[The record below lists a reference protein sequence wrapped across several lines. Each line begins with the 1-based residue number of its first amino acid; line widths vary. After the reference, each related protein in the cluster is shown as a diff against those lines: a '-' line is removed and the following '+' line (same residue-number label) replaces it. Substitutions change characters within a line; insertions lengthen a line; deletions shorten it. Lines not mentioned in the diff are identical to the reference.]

1 MFPHLAHY
9 NPDYRIRISKRARRI
24 LIKVLPHGVVEV
36 VLPEGVSEDRA
47 KQVLHDRSEWL
58 ARALQKVTQQAEL
71 NPQTHS
77 LRPDRIHL
85 QAVEQEWSVD
95 YQTRQQKVKVD
106 VTRQKI
112 ILPGNDSDTRTAQRL
127 RQWLQRYAKE
137 VLPEWLARVRD
148 ETGHRLNKIS
158 VRGQKTRWGSY
169 SSAGN
174 VNLNRNLLFV
184 PADTV
189 RYLFIHELSH
199 SVHMNH
205 STAFWSEVEK
215 HQCDYLQHEKI
226 LNEAA
231 RTLPAWV
238 YA

>member
-1 MFPHLAHY
+1 MFPKRSDF

-24 LIKVLPHGVVEV
+24 LIKVLPNGMVEV
-36 VLPEGVSEDRA
+36 VLPQGVSEDRA
-47 KQVLHDRSEWL
+47 RQLLHDRRDWL
-58 ARALQKVTQQAEL
+58 TDALQKVSHQAEL

-77 LRPDRIHL
+77 LRPDIITL
-85 QAVEQEWSVD
+85 LAVEQQWSVD
-95 YQTRQQKVKVD
+95 YQQAQQNVKVD
-106 VTRQKI
+106 VKRQQL
-112 ILPGNDSDTRTAQRL
+112 ILPANESQKKTAERL
-127 RQWLQRYAKE
+127 RQWLQRYAKT
-137 VLPEWLARVRD
+137 VLPEWLEQVRD

-205 STAFWSEVEK
+205 SRAFWAEVKK
-215 HQCDYLQHEKI
+215 HQCDYQQHEKI

-231 RTLPAWV
+231 RSLPAWV
-238 YA
+238 YS